1 MAISRLTDEL
11 KPGMTL
17 GQDIYNKNRVLL
29 LARGAVLNEDN
40 IKTIKR
46 LGYTKVSILKP
57 PPSKMPEYWNRV
69 DEKKL
74 EEFRKTYEE
83 SGEEVAGLIKC
94 IGAGQ
99 QVDIDQVY
107 QVSGSVLQEVK
118 SPYNLFP
125 FLSQVEELDIHTYG
139 HSINVSL
146 ICNAICQW
154 LELEAEAS
162 KDIVAA
168 GLLHDIGKRRLNP
181 DILYKTQLTYKELEE
196 FKSHTTY
203 GFKILEETNAPEVV
217 RLGALLHHERE
228 DGSGYPRGLTDD
240 RIPLVAKIIAVA
252 DAYDT
257 MTFNQSKGS
266 KVCPFRVLDQLQN
279 DYLGLLDTKI
289 LITFL
294 ARTAECYV
302 GEMVRLS
309 DGRRGQIVVIN
320 RSRPSRPMVRTD
332 NEIVDLSKLPE
343 IEVESI
349 LPVGGP

>member
-1 MAISRLTDEL
+1 MVISRLTDEL

-17 GQDIYNKNRVLL
+17 DQDIYNKNRVLL

-46 LGYTKVSILKP
+46 LGHTKVNVWKP
-57 PPSKMPEYWNRV
+57 SDGPEYWNRV

-74 EEFRKTYEE
+74 EEFKKTYEV
-83 SGEEVAGLIKC
+83 SGEEVVDLIKC
-94 IGAGQ
+94 IGSGE

-107 QVSGSVLQEVK
+107 RVSGSVLQEVG
-118 SPYNLFP
+118 STYNLFP
-125 FLSQVEELDIHTYG
+125 FLSQVEELDVNTYG

-146 ICNAICQW
+146 ISSAICQW
-154 LELEAEAS
+154 LELEEEVS
-162 KDIVAA
+162 RDIVAA
-168 GLLHDIGKRRLNP
+168 GLLHDIGKSRLNP
-181 DILYKTQLTYKELEE
+181 DILYKPQLTYKEQEE
-196 FKSHTTY
+196 FQSHTTY
-203 GFKILEETNAPEVV
+203 GFKILEEANAPEVV

-228 DGSGYPRGLTDD
+228 DGSGYPRGLAGG
-240 RIPLVAKIIAVA
+240 RIPLTAKIIAVA

-266 KVCPFRVLDQLQN
+266 KVCPFRVLEQLQN
-279 DYLGLLDTKI
+279 DYLGLLDTRI

-309 DGRRGQIVVIN
+309 DGRHGQVVVIN

-332 NEIVDLSKLPE
+332 DGIVDLAKIPE
-343 IEVESI
+343 VKVTAI
-349 LPVGGP
+349 LPVAGGP